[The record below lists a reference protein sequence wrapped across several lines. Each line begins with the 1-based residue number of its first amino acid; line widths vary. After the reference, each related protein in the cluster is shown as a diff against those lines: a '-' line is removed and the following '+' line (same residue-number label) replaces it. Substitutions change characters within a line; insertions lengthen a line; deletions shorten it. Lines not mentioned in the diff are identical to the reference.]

1 MQTPA
6 NFYVSSDEYFYN
18 AYPKAE
24 AFLWHLRYVVG
35 DEAFGQAMLRYS
47 ADWHFKHPTGDDFLR
62 AMERSSGME
71 LDWLRHYFL
80 GTNKFVDYAVGD
92 WVADGTSATLVA
104 LRRVGEIP
112 LPVEVL
118 VRFRDGTSERHY
130 IPLDY
135 QLGTKKGLDAA
146 TIVHEAWNF
155 VAEDYSIRINR
166 PRGDIQSVTID
177 PDKQT
182 SDANLADNSF

>member
-1 MQTPA
+1 
-6 NFYVSSDEYFYN
+6 
-18 AYPKAE
+18 
-24 AFLWHLRYVVG
+24 
-35 DEAFGQAMLRYS
+35 
-47 ADWHFKHPTGDDFLR
+47 
-62 AMERSSGME
+62 MERSSGLE

-80 GTNKFVDYAVGD
+80 NTNKFVDYAVGD

-135 QLGTKKGLDAA
+135 QLGIRKNLDSA
-146 TIVHEAWNF
+146 TTVHDPWTF
-155 VAEDYSIRINR
+155 VAEEYRIRLSR
-166 PRGDIQSVTID
+166 SRSDIQSVTID
-177 PDKQT
+177 PDEMT
-182 SDANLADNSF
+182 ADTNRSENYLGR